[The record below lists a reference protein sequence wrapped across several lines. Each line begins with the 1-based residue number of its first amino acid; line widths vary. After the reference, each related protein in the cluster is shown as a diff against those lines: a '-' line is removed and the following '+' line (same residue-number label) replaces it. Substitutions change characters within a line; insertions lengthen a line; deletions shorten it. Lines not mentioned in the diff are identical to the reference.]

1 VSGPDASSQRL
12 AYGDTLTLSGRGPT
26 IRTAMAI
33 SVTVLLTATGA
44 TYSAQSLAAGGG
56 ETCRGVTATI
66 VGTDQRDVITGTPG
80 RDVVAARKGF
90 DRIDGRGGNDLI
102 CGGRGADHLL
112 GGPGR
117 DRLYGEA
124 DGLLFGE
131 DQYGDDLVGGPGHD
145 LLDGGPG
152 LGGRD
157 RGLDVLRY
165 PNARSRLRIDLG
177 ANTARLGE
185 QRDTVYSIEEVNGT
199 RFADVIRGDRYFQFL
214 SGYGGA
220 DRMYGRGGPDFMF
233 GDDGDDEVRGGIGR
247 DILDGGTGTDVAY
260 GGPAADRCSAFEQQH
275 GCES

>member
-1 VSGPDASSQRL
+1 M
-12 AYGDTLTLSGRGPT
+12 
-26 IRTAMAI
+26 RTAMAI

-44 TYSAQSLAAGGG
+44 TYSAQSVAAGGG

-131 DQYGDDLVGGPGHD
+131 DQYGDTLVGGPGRD
-145 LLDGGPG
+145 LLDGGTG
-152 LGGRD
+152 LGRSD
-157 RGLDVLRY
+157 RGLDVLSY
-165 PNARSRLRIDLG
+165 PNARSGLRIDLG

-185 QRDTVYSIEEVNGT
+185 QHDTVYSIEDVRGT
-199 RFADVIRGDRYFQFL
+199 RFADIMRGDRHFQFL
-214 SGYGGA
+214 SGGDGA
-220 DRMYGRGGPDFMF
+220 DRLYGRGGPDFLF
-233 GDDGDDEVRGGIGR
+233 GDDGDDLVRGGVGN
-247 DILDGGTGTDVAY
+247 DILDGGAGTDVAF
-260 GGPAADRCSAFEQQH
+260 GGPNNDRCQTFEEKH